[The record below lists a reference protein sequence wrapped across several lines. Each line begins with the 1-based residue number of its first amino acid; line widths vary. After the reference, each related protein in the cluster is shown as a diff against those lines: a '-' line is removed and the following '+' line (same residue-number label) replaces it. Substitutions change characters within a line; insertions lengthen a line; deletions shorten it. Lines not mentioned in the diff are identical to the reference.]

1 MKKIILTAAA
11 VFAFGFAN
19 AQDKK
24 ADSFGYAKGDIVLG
38 GNIMTMSSTSENGGV
53 SSKTSSSKIGPD
65 LAYFISDKVALELGV
80 TLGNSKDAAG
90 VKGST
95 SNISVGARYY
105 FWNLGERFKTYTNF
119 GLNFGSDDNMG
130 VGDKTSTLGVGAGI
144 GMNYFL
150 TSKVAINFGLG
161 KIISYNS
168 STTGSAKTS
177 SMDINLNEFNNFF
190 STPTFGVSYKF

>member
-1 MKKIILTAAA
+1 
-11 VFAFGFAN
+11 
-19 AQDKK
+19 
-24 ADSFGYAKGDIVLG
+24 
-38 GNIMTMSSTSENGGV
+38 MSSTSENGGV

-119 GLNFGSDDNMG
+119 GLNFCSDDNMG

>member
-24 ADSFGYAKGDIVLG
+24 AASFGYAKGDIVLG
-38 GNIMTMSSTSENGGV
+38 GNIKTNTTSENGGV
-53 SSKTSSSKIGPD
+53 SSKTSSSEIGPD

-80 TLGNSKDAAG
+80 TLGKDVAG

-119 GLNFGSDDNMG
+119 GMNFGSDDHMG
-130 VGDKTSTLGVGAGI
+130 DGDKTSKLGFAAGI

-150 TSKVAINFGLG
+150 TSRVAINFGLVDV
-161 KIISYNS
+161 ISYKS
-168 STTGSAKTS
+168 ETRGSAKS
-177 SMDINLNEFNNFF
+177 SIMDINLNEFNNFF
-190 STPTFGVSYKF
+190 SKPTFGVAYKF